1 MNSEYTNI
9 NKFVDDVHEQ
19 ISLKNTIIAMGIIKE
34 KNFTLNGFT
43 NCIFHSGDNT
53 PSLQVGNSLVYQ
65 SMQEKLPVACFPFL
79 DFFHSICSYKSRKSP
94 FWTYSSYIYQS
105 EHKKRT
111 SCRKSMIFSI

>member
-1 MNSEYTNI
+1 MNSEHTII
-9 NKFVDDVHEQ
+9 NEYVDDVHEQ
-19 ISLKNTIIAMGIIKE
+19 ISLKDTIIGMGIIKE

-43 NCIFHSGDNT
+43 NCI
-53 PSLQVGNSLVYQ
+53 
-65 SMQEKLPVACFPFL
+65 
-79 DFFHSICSYKSRKSP
+79 FHSICSYKSRKSP